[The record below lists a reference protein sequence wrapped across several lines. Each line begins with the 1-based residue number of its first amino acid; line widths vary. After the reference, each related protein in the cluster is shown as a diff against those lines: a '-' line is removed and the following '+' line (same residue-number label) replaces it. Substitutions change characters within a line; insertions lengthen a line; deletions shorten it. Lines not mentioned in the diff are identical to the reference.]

1 MNTALLHRSPSTA
14 HIAATIG
21 FPLGA
26 DVIESTTS
34 EFEVFVAADGLKL
47 RRIFTA
53 RYGVEVGGDI
63 HAESLAWAW
72 EHWEKLRTME
82 NPVGYLY
89 RVAQSASRP
98 HRRWKVRTS
107 FPAHMPERWHV
118 DRDPTLFASLQGLT
132 DNQRTAVLM
141 VHGHGWSYAEVAEAL
156 SCSVPA
162 VTNYVH
168 RGLAILRRDL
178 QEES

>member
-1 MNTALLHRSPSTA
+1 MGSPPGA
-14 HIAATIG
+14 H
-21 FPLGA
+21 
-26 DVIESTTS
+26 VIDSTTS
-34 EFEVFVAADGLKL
+34 EFESFVAVDGLKL

-72 EHWEKLRTME
+72 EHWEKLRVMN

-98 HRRWKVRTS
+98 HRRWLVRTS
-107 FPAHMPERWHV
+107 FPAKMPERWHV
-118 DRDPTLFASLQGLT
+118 DRDPTLFASLQGLS

-141 VHGHGWSYAEVAEAL
+141 VHGHGLSYAEVAEAL
-156 SCSVPA
+156 NCSVSA
-162 VTNYVH
+162 VTNYLH
-168 RGLAILRRDL
+168 RGLAILRREL